1 MAGAQSNSM
10 AVLILSLYAI
20 CRARPQR
27 KSIPVLNC
35 NPVES
40 GILILSI
47 RMSSRLSP
55 VFRNLISGHFAFLT
69 FISSHAVMSR
79 DSFCELNH
87 FFSTHNR
94 TTNPVIYFMA
104 FHQRKSAIDQNDHD
118 NIGS

>member
-10 AVLILSLYAI
+10 AVLILSLCAI
-20 CRARPQR
+20 CRAGPQR
-27 KSIPVLNC
+27 KSIPVLNR

-55 VFRNLISGHFAFLT
+55 VFHNLISGHFAFPT
-69 FISSHAVMSR
+69 SMSSHAVMSR
-79 DSFCELNH
+79 DFLCELNR

-94 TTNPVIYFMA
+94 ARQI
-104 FHQRKSAIDQNDHD
+104 Q
-118 NIGS
+118 